1 MIKVKGW
8 TLLFHPMIIGQLLK
22 LDQAAQKALPGT
34 PGNANVKLFK
44 MVSKLINE
52 TIPQNPAGDDFR
64 QGNTL
69 GSSYRHWRRAKFGGR
84 FRLFFRYDSTKQIIA
99 FAWVNDDR
107 SLRKSGSKN
116 DPYTLF
122 KGMLDGGN
130 PPDDFSDLIK
140 ACKPHWREDK
150 S

>member
-1 MIKVKGW
+1 MTKANGW
-8 TLLFHPMIIGQLLK
+8 TLLFHPMIIEQLLK
-22 LDQAAQKALPGT
+22 LDQASEKALPDN

-44 MVSKLINE
+44 MVSKQIYE
-52 TIPQNPAGDDFR
+52 TIPINPAAPEFR
-64 QGNTL
+64 QGTTL
-69 GSSYRHWRRAKFGGR
+69 GSSYKHWRRAKFGGR
-84 FRLFFRYDSTKQIIA
+84 FRLFFRYDSTQQMIA
-99 FAWVNDDR
+99 FAWVNDDT

-116 DPYTLF
+116 DPYTVF

-140 ACKPHWREDK
+140 ACKPDWREDQ